1 MIKKVL
7 LLILS
12 LSVPGLVFAAAYN
25 DVTLTTSASI
35 VAGGKTYNIYTVST
49 VLESLTVNPS
59 NFSFVLDS
67 GSSIRIKSADDT
79 QMTFADSSTVNIV
92 QNTCNDTG
100 SILELTGKPAST
112 TITVTPTTTACSG
125 SSSSTPAPAGAVA
138 ASALSSGGGGGSPA
152 PTVVTVPVSTA
163 GVTSTTPSTA
173 VVGNSGA
180 FSGVFFTKR
189 LIKGSKGKDIENL
202 QKFLATDQDIYPG
215 GKVTGY
221 YGVLTQKAVQKFQEK
236 YSIAKKGGVG
246 YGEVGPATR
255 AKLNL
260 LMRGTVTNSDNNTQ
274 ASLETQIAD
283 LLKMVADLTAQ
294 IKSQGR

>member
-1 MIKKVL
+1 LFSKKYMINKVL

-12 LSVPGLVFAAAYN
+12 FSVPGFIFAAAYD

-35 VAGGKTYNIYTVST
+35 VAGGKTYNIYTVNT

-67 GSSIRIKSADDT
+67 GSSIRIKSADGT
-79 QMTFADSSTVNIV
+79 QMTFADSSTVNTV
-92 QNTCNDTG
+92 ENTCNSTG
-100 SILELTGKPAST
+100 SILELTGKPASA

-125 SSSSTPAPAGAVA
+125 SSSSSSSAPAGAVA
-138 ASALSSGGGGGSPA
+138 VSALSSGGGSPA
-152 PTVVTVPVSTA
+152 PVVATTTNVPV
-163 GVTSTTPSTA
+163 TPSTV
-173 VVGNSGA
+173 VVGNSGTFA
-180 FSGVFFTKR
+180 GVTFTKR
-189 LIKGSKGKDIENL
+189 LTKGSKGKDIENL

-215 GKVTGY
+215 GQVTGY

-236 YSIAKKGGVG
+236 YSIAKKGSVG

-260 LMRGTVTNSDNNTQ
+260 LLKGTAANVTSGTQ
-274 ASLETQIAD
+274 ASLETQIAA
-283 LLKMVADLTAQ
+283 LLKMAADLTAQ
-294 IKSQGR
+294 VKSQGY